1 MRSRPGL
8 LPTGVGWSFEPKYY
22 GIRAVIPSR
31 YGAALRRSVKVKN
44 PNYWRPDAERE
55 AMASKRQRRTP
66 LVT

>member
-44 PNYWRPDAERE
+44 PNY
-55 AMASKRQRRTP
+55 
-66 LVT
+66 